1 MWHIK
6 LFSTLYMLMSE
17 TLSHEFSNGSWFKY
31 SLRYKTHEIFSF
43 FIPTQQA
50 KKVSHIFVFAPGA
63 PRSRSWALVVND
75 ILFCSEEATQVP
87 VTL

>member
-1 MWHIK
+1 
-6 LFSTLYMLMSE
+6 MSE

-31 SLRYKTHEIFSF
+31 CLRYKTHEIFSF
-43 FIPTQQA
+43 FIPTQQGE
-50 KKVSHIFVFAPGA
+50 KFHIFAPGA
-63 PRSRSWALVVND
+63 PRSRSWALVVNA